1 MNTLRITR
9 WIEVVA
15 FSRKPTV
22 VLCNHRNKHSKFF
35 FYVFFSSEGLLVEWR
50 LLVPQTT
57 KQALFFQNP
66 PFFRPQRLAAN
77 TVKERNCLY
86 NTSLVTLSR
95 NYFSWLTQYTYF
107 CVCFFFKKNI
117 EWDLGWMPRPLCPVW
132 GGHYSHRGG
141 GEIERSGC
149 HDGNGMALQEA
160 SAWPGAKLSAT
171 SFSNSKPL
179 HHL

>member
-66 PFFRPQRLAAN
+66 PFFRPQRWQQ
-77 TVKERNCLY
+77 
-86 NTSLVTLSR
+86 TLSR
-95 NYFSWLTQYTYF
+95 KETAYITRHLLHCLGTTFHDWPSTHTF
-107 CVCFFFKKNI
+107 VFFFFFLNI

>member
-66 PFFRPQRLAAN
+66 PFFRPQRWQQ
-77 TVKERNCLY
+77 
-86 NTSLVTLSR
+86 TLSR
-95 NYFSWLTQYTYF
+95 KETAYITRHLLHCLGTTFHDWPSTHTF
-107 CVCFFFKKNI
+107 VCVFFLKKTLSEI
-117 EWDLGWMPRPLCPVW
+117 WAGCPGLCAQCE
-132 GGHYSHRGG
+132 